1 MLFVLFSH
9 LLAPGK
15 ADSGSEHRKAG
26 DAGARAVSGG
36 GGGAWMLASHRSGR
50 PPQGR
55 HPEQTLDPRKQPK
68 HGFLVP
74 GAVAAGGGGPSWRE
88 VSETRKQTCCGAC
101 SLQLSRGKQC
111 RRAGVFL
118 PLRGGKSVG
127 TMNNSAV
134 HTRSV
139 EPTAAANSKYCH
151 HRVHA
156 GFWQQER
163 LIGGNL
169 TEVPPPDLLG

>member
-9 LLAPGK
+9 LLAGGK

-74 GAVAAGGGGPSWRE
+74 GAVAAGGGGPFLEGGVRNQEANLLRSLLSAALPRQTMQACRGVSPAPRRE
-88 VSETRKQTCCGAC
+88 VSRNHE
-101 SLQLSRGKQC
+101 
-111 RRAGVFL
+111 
-118 PLRGGKSVG
+118 
-127 TMNNSAV
+127 
-134 HTRSV
+134 
-139 EPTAAANSKYCH
+139 
-151 HRVHA
+151 
-156 GFWQQER
+156 
-163 LIGGNL
+163 
-169 TEVPPPDLLG
+169 